1 MGPIE
6 KLSNEVIMCIAEAMD
21 TPDQRSDLV
30 NFSMVS
36 RRFRDF
42 VAPVIL
48 RDVWLL
54 RKRPREL
61 HSTTRLCAALS
72 QVQHPD
78 HPDHLIECLRRP
90 PEVFKHVRNFK
101 VHRFFNEEI
110 EIDLSEEIPPL
121 IVKLLLRP
129 TMLRSLDIGFIGDGA
144 DVFKWTLDNS
154 EAAHELDLA
163 SVKELRISTCMW
175 FIMKYTPN
183 LRLLSSVPTCL
194 DGDASGGARFLS
206 YCKDLQ
212 FLTRLELSVTN
223 DMPDPVNWPRLPQ
236 TLTTMEISTK
246 SPQCL
251 PENYVGA
258 DEIDMPT
265 IVAAMRSQ
273 PQVLHWILPPRGL
286 ISMDPHWVVD
296 NLYLAKWHISSF
308 LFEKCPD
315 IMSISFRDT
324 FGHAPRKFVAHLH
337 TQSDLV
343 VIRSIARETFV
354 DCDGVEVLKWK
365 WRVSMTPSRP
375 EDYENFQG
383 APTLLKQPDDEEIY
397 PEEFQLHPD
406 EETYP
411 RQFKSLPLV
420 LFPDGFSRDYILVN
434 RNSLDVFDE

>member
-1 MGPIE
+1 MSPS
-6 KLSNEVIMCIAEAMD
+6 KA
-21 TPDQRSDLV
+21 
-30 NFSMVS
+30 
-36 RRFRDF
+36 
-42 VAPVIL
+42 
-48 RDVWLL
+48 
-54 RKRPREL
+54 
-61 HSTTRLCAALS
+61 HSLAFGLTFY
-72 QVQHPD
+72 
-78 HPDHLIECLRRP
+78 I
-90 PEVFKHVRNFK
+90 RNFK

-223 DMPDPVNWPRLPQ
+223 DMPDPGKLLRSHNFKVVNAHLTQVNWPRLPQ